1 MAITLEGIAL
11 PADIQWVDEFTSH
24 GVAQTVTTTL
34 TGALV
39 VEESVLLAGK
49 PITLQS
55 NGAALIDQATLEQ
68 LQNLAKLPL
77 AGTTLTLDWNGDIT
91 QVVFDHNK
99 GAIEA
104 TEVMRLADSA
114 QPADHP
120 YFVTIR
126 LLTA

>member
-1 MAITLEGIAL
+1 MAITLEAIAL
-11 PADIQWVDEFTSH
+11 PADIQWVDEFTSY
-24 GVAQTVTTTL
+24 GVAQNVTTTL
-34 TGALV
+34 TGAIV
-39 VEESVLLAGK
+39 IEESVVQAGR

-55 NGAALIDQATLEQ
+55 NGAALVDQATLEQ
-68 LQNLAKLPL
+68 LRALAALPL
-77 AGTTLTLDWNGDIT
+77 AGTTLTLNWNGSIK

-104 TEVMRLADSA
+104 QEVLRLADSA

-120 YFVTIR
+120 YFITIR